1 MSSSL
6 PLPFRDRQTWHSEL
20 LCPEKDLM
28 IHFLIPALVV
38 AVMATSLMIMIEAG
52 RRFGIYRKKSDP
64 DTADAGIS
72 TVDGAIYGLLG
83 LVIAFTFSG
92 AATRFD
98 HRRDLVTQEANAI
111 GTAFL
116 RVDLLPPA
124 MQPAI
129 KQDFRDYL
137 DARLAFYRA
146 IPDDPEGLRV
156 AQSKYTALQ
165 EKIWSESVAG
175 CKEAGSPAT
184 TSLVLSSLN
193 DMIDITTTRAVAA
206 EMHPP
211 WVIFLA
217 LLALALTG
225 AFLAGYGT
233 AGAKK
238 RNWAH
243 MFIFAGVMSLAIYM
257 ILDLEFP
264 RLGLIRV
271 NAIDHVLQDT
281 RNTM

>member
-1 MSSSL
+1 LAKPSALSG
-6 PLPFRDRQTWHSEL
+6 EI
-20 LCPEKDLM
+20 M
-28 IHFLIPALVV
+28 IHFLIPALIV
-38 AVMATSLMIMIEAG
+38 AAMGASLMLMIEVG
-52 RRFGIYRKKSDP
+52 RRFGVYRKKTDP
-64 DTADAGIS
+64 DAADAGIS

-137 DARLAFYRA
+137 DTRLAYYHA
-146 IPDDPEGLRV
+146 IPDDPAGLIA

-165 EKIWSESVAG
+165 GKIWSESVAG
-175 CKEAGSPAT
+175 CKETGSPAT
-184 TSLVLSSLN
+184 TSLVLASLN
-193 DMIDITTTRAVAA
+193 EMIDITTTRAVAA

-211 WVIFLA
+211 SAIFFA
-217 LLALALTG
+217 LLTLTLTG
-225 AFLAGYGT
+225 AFLAGYGA

-243 MFIFAGVMSLAIYM
+243 MLIFAGVMSLAIYT

-264 RLGLIRV
+264 RVGLIRV

>member
-1 MSSSL
+1 
-6 PLPFRDRQTWHSEL
+6 
-20 LCPEKDLM
+20 M
-28 IHFLIPALVV
+28 IRFLIPASIV
-38 AVMATSLMIMIEAG
+38 AVMSVFLMLMMEAG
-52 RRFGIYRKKSDP
+52 RRFGHYRKKRDP
-64 DTADAGIS
+64 DAADAGIS

-124 MQPAI
+124 VQPVI

-137 DARLAFYRA
+137 DTRLAYYHA
-146 IPDDPEGLRV
+146 IPDDPDGMRA
-156 AQSKYTALQ
+156 AQSKYTMLQ
-165 EKIWSESVAG
+165 GKIWSESVAG

-184 TSLVLSSLN
+184 TSLVLASLN

-211 WVIFLA
+211 LAIFMA

-225 AFLAGYGT
+225 AFLAGYGIS
-233 AGAKK
+233 GAKK

-243 MFIFAGVMSLAIYM
+243 MLIFAGVMSLAFYM

-264 RLGLIRV
+264 RVGLIRV
-271 NAIDHVLQDT
+271 NAIDHVLQET
-281 RNTM
+281 RNGM

>member
-1 MSSSL
+1 
-6 PLPFRDRQTWHSEL
+6 
-20 LCPEKDLM
+20 M
-28 IHFLIPALVV
+28 IHLLIPASVV
-38 AVMATSLMIMIEAG
+38 AVMCVFLMLMMEAG

-64 DTADAGIS
+64 DIANAGIS
-72 TVDGAIYGLLG
+72 SVDGAIYGLLG

-98 HRRDLVTQEANAI
+98 HRRDLVTLEANAI

-116 RVDLLPPA
+116 RADLLPPT

-137 DARLAFYRA
+137 DARLAYYSA
-146 IPDDPEGLRV
+146 IPDNPEGWK
-156 AQSKYTALQ
+156 AADAKAKALQ
-165 EKIWSESVAG
+165 GKIWSESVAG
-175 CKEAGSPAT
+175 CKETASPAT
-184 TSLVLSSLN
+184 TSLVLASLN
-193 DMIDITTTRAVAA
+193 DMIDITTTRAVAM

-211 WVIFLA
+211 LAIFLS

-225 AFLAGYGT
+225 AFLAGYGA

-243 MFIFAGVMSLAIYM
+243 MLIFAGVMSLAIYM

-271 NAIDHVLQDT
+271 DAVDHVLQETRDT
-281 RNTM
+281 M

>member
-1 MSSSL
+1 
-6 PLPFRDRQTWHSEL
+6 
-20 LCPEKDLM
+20 M
-28 IHFLIPALVV
+28 IHFLIPAAIV
-38 AVMATSLMIMIEAG
+38 AAMCALLMLMIELG
-52 RRFGIYRKKSDP
+52 RRFGIYRKKDDP
-64 DTADAGIS
+64 DAADAGIS

-124 MQPAI
+124 MQPAV
-129 KQDFRDYL
+129 KQDYRDYL
-137 DARLAFYRA
+137 DTRLAYYRA
-146 IPDDPEGLRV
+146 IPDDPQGRRAAET
-156 AQSKYTALQ
+156 KFKALQ
-165 EKIWSESVAG
+165 GKIWSESVAA
-175 CKEAGSPAT
+175 CKEAGSPAA
-184 TSLVLSSLN
+184 TSLVLASLN
-193 DMIDITTTRAVAA
+193 DMIDITTTRAVAT

-211 WVIFLA
+211 LAIFLA

-225 AFLAGYGT
+225 AFLAGYGA
-233 AGAKK
+233 AGAKR

-264 RLGLIRV
+264 RLGLI
-271 NAIDHVLQDT
+271 
-281 RNTM
+281 